1 MKKRIEVFLFVD
13 ALGWELVRE
22 TRFLERELPE
32 RRKIRMQFGYSCTA
46 IPTILSG
53 KTPSDHGHLS
63 LFCYDPEHSPFK
75 LLGLVHPLLR
85 PRSFWNR
92 GRVRNLLS
100 KVVRKL
106 YGYTGYFQLYRMPLD
121 RIGKMDYCEKKN
133 LFVAKGMAPVE
144 NLCDVL
150 EQSGLAFHISDWHL
164 KDAENFAIGRRLL
177 EEEKC
182 EFLFLYTAGFD
193 ALEHAHVDDRKIIH
207 SGLDFY
213 ADGIRGLIE
222 AGTAHAGEFHITVFS
237 DHGMT
242 PLAGTLDLEAA
253 IRQTGLVFGRDYAAC
268 CDSTMFRAYFLKPE
282 SEAVIREAL
291 VPFASSGRWL
301 TREEERGYGI
311 EREDRKFGDAIFLVN
326 PGLQIVPSDMCGK
339 PLNGMH
345 GYDPDDPD
353 SSAAILSNVP
363 IPDDVTRVA
372 DYFGLMRRRIAELR
386 ELHR

>member
-1 MKKRIEVFLFVD
+1 MKKRIEVFLFID

-32 RRKIRMQFGYSCTA
+32 RRRIRMQFGYSCAA

-53 KTPSDHGHLS
+53 KTPSEHGHLS
-63 LFCYDPEHSPFK
+63 LFCYDPAHSPFK
-75 LLGLVHPLLR
+75 LLGLMHPFLR
-85 PRSFWNR
+85 PRSFWDR
-92 GRVRNLLS
+92 GRVRNVLS
-100 KVVRKL
+100 KLFRKL

-133 LFVAKGMAPVE
+133 LFVSKGMAPVE

-150 EQSGLAFHISDWHL
+150 EKSGLDFYISDWHR
-164 KDAENFAIGRRLL
+164 KDAENFAIGKRLL
-177 EEEKC
+177 EEETC
-182 EFLFLYTAGFD
+182 DFLFLYTAELDG
-193 ALEHAHVDDRKIIH
+193 LEHAHVDNRGMIH
-207 SGLDFY
+207 TRLDFY
-213 ADGIRGLIE
+213 ADGIRDLCE
-222 AGTAHAGEFHITVFS
+222 AGAAHAGEFHITVFS

-242 PLAGTLDLEAA
+242 PLAGTLDLRSA
-253 IRQTGLVFGRDYAAC
+253 IEKTGLVFGKDYAAC
-268 CDSTMFRAYFLKPE
+268 YDSTMFRAHFLKPE

-301 TREEERGYGI
+301 TCDEEREYGI
-311 EREDRKFGDAIFLVN
+311 WREDRKFGDAIFLLN
-326 PGLQIVPSDMCGK
+326 PGFQIVPSDMCGK

-345 GYDPDDPD
+345 GFDPDDPD

-363 IPDDVTRVA
+363 IPEDVTRVA

-386 ELHR
+386 ELPR